1 LSSVFV
7 VANLSGELL
16 EVVRAYLG
24 WHGLQVFCDSEHGA
38 GRRSEDG
45 ILDSIARA
53 EVFLFIGSSES
64 VMPDGREELLA
75 RRFDH
80 ALATGSRIVVVD
92 VFDRLAPARPGGGA
106 TDSLAAGIRST
117 VGRHVGEPDVTL
129 YSAELCESA
138 LRSLLG
144 VTLSSSIRLDR
155 DLSGFTTTIA
165 EWRMLLFG
173 VQAAVK
179 VGPTEPVGLDSYARM
194 RTKAESARID
204 GDKLM
209 GMCEELPDVAH
220 RSMARRAI
228 VVGLLRSLARHEDTG
243 VCAPTDVR
251 PLWRLLQ
258 PALDGSSGIPL
269 SATLGSQGFYVI
281 PLFSLVRHGRIEELL
296 RLHIWSGET
305 TDETPAALSAEDRAG
320 GLGGTAGSFSVHSH
334 QPYATSWVLSG
345 GVRNRVYCVREWPSG
360 SPEPESHNIFRVAWD
375 GDSSYSLGHGQS
387 SLRNTQV
394 PVSVALDNV
403 ALFRAGHSYVVPA
416 GEFHSTDALGT
427 WPTPTATLFYFDAT
441 VGWLAKAGVV
451 GPVSVERSAPYKKSS
466 VDGIPLIER
475 ASGSIDLS

>member
-1 LSSVFV
+1 MFV
-7 VANLSGELL
+7 VTNLSGELL

-24 WHGLQVFCDSEHGA
+24 WQGLQVFCDSEHSA
-38 GRRSEDG
+38 GGRSEDG
-45 ILDSIARA
+45 ILDSIGRA

-64 VMPDGREELLA
+64 VMRDGREELLA

-80 ALATGSRIVVVD
+80 ALATGSGIVVVD
-92 VFDRLAPARPGGGA
+92 VFDRLPRPRPGADA

-117 VGRHVGEPDVTL
+117 LGRHVDEPDVTF
-129 YSAELCESA
+129 YSAEPSESA

-144 VTLSSSIRLDR
+144 VTLSSSLRLDR

-165 EWRMLLFG
+165 EWRMLLCG
-173 VQAAVK
+173 VQAAVE
-179 VGPTEPVGLDSYARM
+179 VGLTEPVDSDSYAWM
-194 RTKAESARID
+194 RTEVESARIG
-204 GDKLM
+204 GDKLIE
-209 GMCEELPDVAH
+209 MCEKLPDVAH

-228 VVGLLRSLARHEDTG
+228 VVGLLRSLARPEDTG
-243 VCAPTDVR
+243 IRAPTDVR

-258 PALDGSSGIPL
+258 PALDVSSGIPL

-296 RLHIWSGET
+296 RLHVWPGET
-305 TDETPAALSAEDRAG
+305 TEGAPAALSAEDHADSFS
-320 GLGGTAGSFSVHSH
+320 GTAGPFSVHSH

-345 GVRNRVYCVREWPSG
+345 GVRNCVYCVREWPSG
-360 SPEPESHNIFRVAWD
+360 SPGPKSHNIFRVAWD
-375 GDSSYSLGHGQS
+375 GDSSYSLGHRQS
-387 SLRNTQV
+387 SLRNTQL

-416 GEFHSTDALGT
+416 GEFHSTAALGT
-427 WPTPTATLFYFDAT
+427 RPTPTATLFYFDAT

-451 GPVSVERSAPYKKSS
+451 GPASVERSALHKKFAVDGVPLIDSVSGS
-466 VDGIPLIER
+466 VD
-475 ASGSIDLS
+475 LS